1 MVLLYFY
8 SDANIFPTLLC
19 GWVVCLVLFW
29 FLVFF
34 FSFLAL
40 ALGGNL
46 VSDTVN
52 YLVDS
57 FQSL

>member
-1 MVLLYFY
+1 MWVGGLFGFVLVFG
-8 SDANIFPTLLC
+8 F
-19 GWVVCLVLFW
+19 
-29 FLVFF
+29 FF